1 MADGL
6 MRTLVSDAG
15 LDTEIEIDSAG
26 TGNWHVGAPPDARM
40 QETARRHHVELSTLR
55 ARQFQG
61 VDFEA
66 FDLILAMDTSNLR
79 DIQSMAHP
87 GDRTDHVILFRSFDP
102 VNNASDDGAA
112 HERTEALREPNVP
125 DPYFG
130 GADGFEEVYQMVAR
144 TCRDILSRFEHGQ
157 LPGQLPA

>member
-15 LDTEIEIDSAG
+15 LDSEIEIDSAG

-40 QETARRHHVELSTLR
+40 QETARRHDVELSTLR

-79 DIQSMAHP
+79 DIRSMTHP
-87 GDRTDHVILFRSFDP
+87 GDRTNHVILFRSFDP
-102 VNNASDDGAA
+102 VNYASDDGAA
-112 HERTEALREPNVP
+112 HERTETLREPNVP

-144 TCRDILSRFEHGQ
+144 TCREILSRFERGQ
-157 LPGQLPA
+157 LPGQLLA